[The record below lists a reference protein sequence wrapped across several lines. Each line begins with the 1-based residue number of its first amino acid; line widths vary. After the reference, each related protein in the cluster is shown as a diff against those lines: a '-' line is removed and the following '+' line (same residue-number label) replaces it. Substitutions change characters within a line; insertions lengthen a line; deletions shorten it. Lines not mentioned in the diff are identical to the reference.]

1 MQKQTPTNDDRITL
15 LIYKS
20 IIGTITPEENAELEQ
35 WRKASPNHEKSYRRL
50 TDVRFL
56 EREYRRLKMTDSERP
71 LHDMQARIRRN
82 ARPRRRLRWAAALV
96 TATSMAA
103 MFCIGYFW
111 DRPLFTTPDTQIV
124 AGLEELPP
132 IPAGKTQATLTL
144 GDGTPIALDEDSLR
158 NASLI
163 ASQQPTESVQSQKT
177 QINKLTTPRGGEFRI
192 MLEDSTEV
200 WLNAESQLIY
210 PENFTDK
217 ERRVTVNGEAY
228 FKVKKDSLRPFYVES
243 AGMEV
248 RVYGTEFNINAYA
261 EDENIY
267 TTLVSG
273 SIALKPLHDTQAELV
288 LTPGHQ
294 AIFQKDERST
304 FVRPVDTRAVTSWHE
319 GRFSFEEQTLD
330 QIMLTLSRWY
340 NFDYEITDNRLAKTV
355 FKGSA
360 PRYSEL
366 SEVLSILE
374 KSGGINF
381 RIKGEKIIITTN
393 NQ

>member
-1 MQKQTPTNDDRITL
+1 M
-15 LIYKS
+15 
-20 IIGTITPEENAELEQ
+20 
-35 WRKASPNHEKSYRRL
+35 
-50 TDVRFL
+50 
-56 EREYRRLKMTDSERP
+56 
-71 LHDMQARIRRN
+71 
-82 ARPRRRLRWAAALV
+82 
-96 TATSMAA
+96 
-103 MFCIGYFW
+103 
-111 DRPLFTTPDTQIV
+111 
-124 AGLEELPP
+124 
-132 IPAGKTQATLTL
+132 
-144 GDGTPIALDEDSLR
+144 
-158 NASLI
+158 
-163 ASQQPTESVQSQKT
+163 
-177 QINKLTTPRGGEFRI
+177 
-192 MLEDSTEV
+192 
-200 WLNAESQLIY
+200 
-210 PENFTDK
+210 
-217 ERRVTVNGEAY
+217 
-228 FKVKKDSLRPFYVES
+228 KKDSLRPFYVES

-248 RVYGTEFNINAYA
+248 RVYGTEFNISAYA
-261 EDENIY
+261 EDENVY

>member
-1 MQKQTPTNDDRITL
+1 M
-15 LIYKS
+15 
-20 IIGTITPEENAELEQ
+20 
-35 WRKASPNHEKSYRRL
+35 
-50 TDVRFL
+50 
-56 EREYRRLKMTDSERP
+56 
-71 LHDMQARIRRN
+71 
-82 ARPRRRLRWAAALV
+82 
-96 TATSMAA
+96 
-103 MFCIGYFW
+103 
-111 DRPLFTTPDTQIV
+111 
-124 AGLEELPP
+124 
-132 IPAGKTQATLTL
+132 
-144 GDGTPIALDEDSLR
+144 
-158 NASLI
+158 
-163 ASQQPTESVQSQKT
+163 
-177 QINKLTTPRGGEFRI
+177 
-192 MLEDSTEV
+192 

-261 EDENIY
+261 EDENVY

-374 KSGGINF
+374 KSGASISA
-381 RIKGEKIIITTN
+381 
-393 NQ
+393 